1 MNEEN
6 KEIRNLGN
14 MKKQQ
19 RKGELGVKVIMIKD
33 KKVKRNEGNDTERG
47 GEKARK

>member
-6 KEIRNLGN
+6 KEIRNLD

-19 RKGELGVKVIMIKD
+19 RKGELGMKEIMEKG
-33 KKVKRNEGNDTERG
+33 KKE
-47 GEKARK
+47 